1 MVRQRKIT
9 FLKGALQKEPISH
22 FSAGQSLVLSAP
34 GAANLSLGWRHHSDA
49 MERINSRCSPGPALF
64 AVNCSETQER
74 KRERRVSSKGSTP
87 GCYCDLFCGFF
98 ISITDIKLFNN
109 RYSIT
114 DINIKVIVISF
125 SLFFTRVYFL
135 CPFATQFLILYDFIF
150 MYTLLFFPIYS
161 CSQILQHLTCLCI
174 LL

>member
-87 GCYCDLFCGFF
+87 GCYCNLFCGFF
-98 ISITDIKLFNN
+98 ISITDV
-109 RYSIT
+109 
-114 DINIKVIVISF
+114 NIKVIVISF
-125 SLFFTRVYFL
+125 SLFFLQEFTFCVL
-135 CPFATQFLILYDFIF
+135 VATQFLILYDFIF
-150 MYTLLFFPIYS
+150 MYTLLFFPPIYS